1 VSWRGSAQ
9 ADTDNAPVDSAD
21 KSANTQIR
29 RIAVLVTPV
38 TQSSL
43 FRAADNR
50 DSGARSRSNYARKP
64 RLFGKQIA
72 RRKNSHIVHQVT
84 VDIA

>member
-1 VSWRGSAQ
+1 M
-9 ADTDNAPVDSAD
+9 
-21 KSANTQIR
+21 QIR

-43 FRAADNR
+43 LRTALHHH
-50 DSGARSRSNYARKP
+50 SGARSRPNYARKP

-84 VDIA
+84 VDIG

>member
-1 VSWRGSAQ
+1 
-9 ADTDNAPVDSAD
+9 
-21 KSANTQIR
+21 
-29 RIAVLVTPV
+29 
-38 TQSSL
+38 L